1 MIPKYD
7 IMFNDQKNTYRKESF
22 SMKYIITSE
31 AKFRQRVI
39 KYSYKYGVTKASIR
53 FHRSRQ
59 AIYEWRAK
67 YDGKSWKSLV
77 DKSHRPHHHPKEHT
91 PEEKQM
97 ILKLYPYHKDDMIM
111 LWDALRKRG
120 YTRSYGSMVRVVHKW
135 IKPEIKQKQARK
147 PKPYQRA
154 EYPGQK
160 VQVDV
165 KFVPSYCVSNG
176 QKYYQYTAIDE
187 CTRWTYREMYDE
199 HSTYS
204 STDFLKKLILSCPFP
219 IREIQ
224 TDNGTEFTRALISND
239 SKPSLFEKMLE
250 ACDIKYHRIRVATPR
265 HNGKVERQHRTDEKR
280 FYKKMKMYNLEDGRK
295 QLIKYN
301 KKSNNI
307 PKICLGF
314 LTPNEMLYKYLG
326 IM

>member
-1 MIPKYD
+1 MNIL
-7 IMFNDQKNTYRKESF
+7 
-22 SMKYIITSE
+22 TSS
-31 AKFRQRVI
+31 AHFRQRVV
-39 KYSYKYGVTKASIR
+39 KKSYKIGVTAASKYYRI
-53 FHRSRQ
+53 SRN

-77 DKSHRPHHHPKEHT
+77 DKSHRPHHHPNEHT
-91 PEEKQM
+91 VEEKQL
-97 ILKLYPYHKDDMIM
+97 ILRLYPYHKDDMIM
-111 LWDALRKRG
+111 LWDALRKKG
-120 YTRSYGSMVRVVHKW
+120 YTRSYTSLVRVVNKW
-135 IKPEIKQKQARK
+135 IKPEIKQKQTKK

-165 KFVPSYCVSNG
+165 KFVPSYCVVNG
-176 QKYYQYTAIDE
+176 EKYYQYTAVDE
-187 CTRWTYREMYDE
+187 CTRWTFREMYDE

-204 STDFLKKLILSCPFP
+204 STDFLKKLILNCPFP

-224 TDNGTEFTRALISND
+224 TDNGTEFTRALISD
-239 SKPSLFEKMLE
+239 DGKPSLFEEMLE
-250 ACDIKYHRIRVATPR
+250 LCGIKYHRIRVATPR

-280 FYKKMKMYNLEDGRK
+280 FYKKMRMYNLVDGRQ
-295 QLIKYN
+295 QLAKYN

-314 LTPNEMLYKYLG
+314 LTPNEMLEKYLG
-326 IM
+326 VM